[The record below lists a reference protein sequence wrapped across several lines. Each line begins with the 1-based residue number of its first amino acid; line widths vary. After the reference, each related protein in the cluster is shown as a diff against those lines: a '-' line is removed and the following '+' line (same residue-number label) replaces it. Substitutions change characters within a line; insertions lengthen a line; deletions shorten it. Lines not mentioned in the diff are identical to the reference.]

1 MVRRTTTGY
10 EVEVLFP
17 VPAEPFDPDQ
27 PGLGL
32 WVTDAGDGAL
42 IEWGT
47 ADPVDV
53 DLKSLGFQLADGDD
67 R

>member
-1 MVRRTTTGY
+1 MVRRTTTGTRSKS
-10 EVEVLFP
+10 FP
-17 VPAEPFDPDQ
+17 VLAEPFDPDQ